1 MTKVFKNI
9 KDGKLYIL
17 YNFTHSGHPG
27 TCYVAMPYKHYGKP
41 ISHCDI
47 KDIIPVVSGKS

>member
-17 YNFTHSGHPG
+17 YNFTHSVHPG
-27 TCYVAMPYKHYGKP
+27 TCYVAIPYKHHGKP

-47 KDIIPVVSGKS
+47 KDFIPVISGI